1 MKRFLVQ
8 ISIFSFIALALY
20 LLALS
25 LANGYTDPFYI
36 RFTTPKQQSF
46 ILGTSRAAQGLQPTI
61 FKNILGEDVYNYA
74 FTVEHSPFGEVYL
87 KSIKRKHNQKVG
99 GTFIIAVDPWSI
111 STWSDTPDDPSTYR
125 ENKLCVANTTIV
137 DMDPNFLYL
146 YKNLNGQYKNLLIPG
161 GASTFLHQ
169 NGWLE
174 VIDLPMDSTSVAK
187 RTASKIQEYREQK
200 LPKTKL
206 SAYRLS
212 YLLKTINY
220 LKQYG
225 NVYLVRL
232 PVQADMLDLEKE
244 LMPDF
249 DEVISEAI
257 NNSDGYLDLTPYLAL
272 QQHGTATPYMFT
284 DGNHLYK
291 PSGEQVSTLVAK
303 WVKEQNNK

>member
-1 MKRFLVQ
+1 MKRFLIQ
-8 ISIFSFIALALY
+8 ISIFSCMALGLY

-25 LANGYTDPFYI
+25 MANGHTDPFYI

-46 ILGTSRAAQGLQPTI
+46 ILGTSRAAQGLQPQV
-61 FKNILGEDVYNYA
+61 FKSVLGEDISNYA
-74 FTVEHSPFGEVYL
+74 FTVEHSPFGKVYL
-87 KSIKRKHNQKVG
+87 ESIKRKHNQKEG

-111 STWSDTPDDPSTYR
+111 STWSDTPDDPTTYR

-161 GASTFLHQ
+161 GASTFLHKD
-169 NGWLE
+169 GWLE

-187 RTASKIQEYREQK
+187 RTASKIQEYKEHK
-200 LPKTKL
+200 LPKTRL

-212 YLLKTINY
+212 YLLQTVDY
-220 LKQYG
+220 LRQYG
-225 NVYLVRL
+225 KVYLVRL
-232 PVQADMLDLEKE
+232 PVQKDMMALENE

-249 DEVISEAI
+249 DEVITDAI
-257 NNSDGYLDLTPYLAL
+257 SMADAYLDLTPKNDRY
-272 QQHGTATPYMFT
+272 TFT

-291 PSGEQVSTLVAK
+291 PSGEHVSTLVAK
-303 WVKEQNNK
+303 WVKEQQ